1 MIANFFNRTL
11 YNKLLLAF
19 IVVGFLP
26 FFIFYLY
33 VIYWGEETIT
43 QRLIDEQSIQLQKI
57 VDNVNNHILSLEKEL
72 KFISQLDVMDDL
84 ISDDI
89 DKRIARLLI
98 QKKED
103 IALDVS
109 LFVLDN
115 KGTFIS
121 SSDKSLLEQH
131 FMYMGKL
138 RNTDKYFVRKNE
150 LYICSKIF
158 ASFDK
163 AKRLGYLVMQYNL
176 ENLNRYLV
184 HREGIH
190 TSIWS
195 KKNAIIIGDKENFSL
210 DLTKDF
216 SSEILQEHLLN
227 YKKLSP
233 PLQEWYV
240 IYAVDKT
247 IALGFLYNLLY
258 VILYIIPIAL
268 IIIIVIGI
276 ISSKNIIKPLLEL
289 TSSAESI
296 TKTKDYTTKV
306 MIDSEDEIGRLS
318 YAFNELLGT
327 TNKALV
333 ALEEENKLRLKRFIE
348 LTEIFNTIIQTKDE
362 DECINTSIQEMQKLT
377 HGQKLNFTKNSL
389 ETQNAIALLVDDFEN
404 DEKVYFGSI
413 EIDADKMGDTN
424 EEKFYR
430 SIVSM
435 IVLQLERI
443 RLVEK
448 TMQASRAKSA
458 FISNMS
464 HELRTP
470 LNAIIGFTQYIL
482 VYEELNEEQNEMIGN
497 IENSAQYLLE
507 MINGI
512 LDIAKIEAGKME
524 AHFDRMDIVSLLQ
537 DIYAMLEPLA
547 EQKSLTFQLDTG
559 DMEELSISSDAKLV
573 KQIVINMVSNAIKF
587 TQTGGINISFVQK
600 EQTIEIRIKDTG
612 IGIAKEDLEKLF
624 KDFTQ
629 VENVMQ
635 KKHKGTGLGL
645 SLSKKLAN
653 LLHGDLVLKSE
664 GLGRGSEIVVTLPCI
679 Q

>member
-1 MIANFFNRTL
+1 MITKFFNRTL
-11 YNKLLLAF
+11 YNRLLLAF

-33 VIYWGEETIT
+33 IIYWGEETIT
-43 QRLIDEQSIQLQKI
+43 QRLMDEQSIELQKI

-98 QKKED
+98 QKRED

-109 LFVLDN
+109 LFVLDD
-115 KGTFIS
+115 KGSFIS
-121 SSDKSLLEQH
+121 SSERSFLEKH
-131 FMYMGKL
+131 FSYMDNLTNG
-138 RNTDKYFVRKNE
+138 DKYFVRKNK
-150 LYICSKIF
+150 LYIFSKIF

-163 AKRLGYLVMQYNL
+163 AKGLGYLVMQYNL

-195 KKNAIIIGDKENFSL
+195 EKSKVFIGDQENFSL
-210 DLTKDF
+210 DVTKDF

-227 YKKLSP
+227 YKKLSQ
-233 PLQEWYV
+233 PLEEWYV
-240 IYAVDKT
+240 VYAVDKT
-247 IALGFLYNLLY
+247 IALGFLYDLLY
-258 VILYIIPIAL
+258 VMLYIIPVAL
-268 IIIIVIGI
+268 IIIVVIGI
-276 ISSKNIIKPLLEL
+276 ISSKNIIRPLLEL

-318 YAFNELLGT
+318 YAFNELLDT
-327 TNKALV
+327 TNKALLT
-333 ALEEENKLRLKRFIE
+333 LEEENRLRLKRLIE

-377 HGQKLNFTKNSL
+377 HGQKLNFTKNRL
-389 ETQNAIALLVDDFEN
+389 ETHNAIALFVDDFEN
-404 DEKVYFGSI
+404 DEKVCFGSI
-413 EIDADKMGDTN
+413 EIDVDKMDDKN

-524 AHFDRMDIVSLLQ
+524 AHLEKMNIVSLLQ

-547 EQKSLTFQLDTG
+547 EQKALAFHLDT
-559 DMEELSISSDAKLV
+559 DDAQEIQIKSDAKLL
-573 KQIVINMVSNAIKF
+573 KQIVINMLSNAIKF
-587 TQTGGINISFVQK
+587 TQTGGIDISLIQK
-600 EQTIEIRIKDTG
+600 EQEIEIRIKDTG

-645 SLSKKLAN
+645 SLSKKLAH
-653 LLHGDLVLKSE
+653 LLQGDLILKSE
-664 GLGRGSEIVVTLPCI
+664 GLGHGSEILVTLPR
-679 Q
+679 

>member
-33 VIYWGEETIT
+33 IIYWGEETIT

-72 KFISQLDVMDDL
+72 KFISQLDLMDDI
-84 ISDDI
+84 ISEDI

-115 KGTFIS
+115 KGNFVS
-121 SSDKSLLEQH
+121 SSDKSLSEQH
-131 FMYMGKL
+131 FIYMDKL
-138 RNTDKYFVRKNE
+138 SNVDKSFVRENE
-150 LYICSKIF
+150 LYLFSKIF

-163 AKRLGYLVMQYNL
+163 TKRLGYLVMRYNI

-190 TSIWS
+190 TTIWS
-195 KKNAIIIGDKENFSL
+195 QNGKILIGDQEKFHL

-227 YKKLSP
+227 YKKLSS

-240 IYAVDKT
+240 VYAVDKT

-258 VILYIIPIAL
+258 VILYIIPVAL

-276 ISSKNIIKPLLEL
+276 ISSKNIIKPLLGL
-289 TSSAESI
+289 TSSAEWI

-318 YAFNELLGT
+318 YAFNELLDT
-327 TNKALV
+327 TNKALI

-377 HGQKLNFTKNSL
+377 HGQKLRFTKNSL
-389 ETQNAIALLVDDFEN
+389 ETQNTIALLVDDFEN

-482 VYEELNEEQNEMIGN
+482 VYEELSEEQNEMIGN

-559 DMEELSISSDAKLV
+559 DMEELFINSDAKLV

-587 TQTGGINISFVQK
+587 TQTGGINISLIQK
-600 EQTIEIRIKDTG
+600 EQTIEIQIKDTG

-624 KDFTQ
+624 SDFTQ

-645 SLSKKLAN
+645 SLSKKLAH
-653 LLHGDLVLKSE
+653 LLKGDLVLKSE
-664 GLGRGSEIVVTLPCI
+664 GLGHGSEIVVALPC
-679 Q
+679 